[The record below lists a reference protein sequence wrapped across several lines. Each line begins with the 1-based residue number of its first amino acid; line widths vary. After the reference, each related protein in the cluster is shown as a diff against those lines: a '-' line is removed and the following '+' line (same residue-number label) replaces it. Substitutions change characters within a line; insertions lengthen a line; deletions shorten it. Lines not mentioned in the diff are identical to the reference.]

1 MVYNIETDHYG
12 EMSERIDVPEA
23 KLILLRYCNLLPE
36 EENHDE
42 ELGDKLIEYFKSQ
55 YEKILVLLMITKIGY
70 CTLIRL
76 SRTLTPDFWTSQ
88 NVRIIRIKHDKLI
101 KTFNSK
107 GELGFCCSEACEYKS
122 MLLRY
127 FNLFPEEQNH
137 DEELLAELVLILKPR
152 NHEKLDKLFRWTMIH
167 PMILIFI
174 IEQLNNKFFSTPS
187 GKTARDR
194 IIKQYNR

>member
-1 MVYNIETDHYG
+1 MVYNIETDYYG
-12 EMSERIDVPEA
+12 EISERIDVPEA
-23 KLILLRYCNLLPE
+23 KLILLKYYDLLPE

-42 ELGDKLIEYFKSQ
+42 ELGNKLIEYFKSQ
-55 YEKILVLLMITKIGY
+55 YEKVLELLMITKIGY

-101 KTFNSK
+101 KAFNSK
-107 GELGFCCSEACEYKS
+107 GELGFCCGDACECKN

-127 FNLFPEEQNH
+127 FDLFPEEQNH
-137 DEELLAELVLILKPR
+137 DEELLAELISILKPR
-152 NHEKLDKLFRWTMIH
+152 NHEKLDELFQWTTIH
-167 PMILIFI
+167 PMVLIFI

-187 GKTARDR
+187 GKNARDR
-194 IIKQYNR
+194 ITKQFNQ